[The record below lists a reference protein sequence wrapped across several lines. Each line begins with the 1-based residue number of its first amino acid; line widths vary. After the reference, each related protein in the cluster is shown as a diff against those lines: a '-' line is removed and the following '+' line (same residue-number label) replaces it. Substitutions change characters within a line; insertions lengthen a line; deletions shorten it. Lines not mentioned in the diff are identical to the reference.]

1 MSLVLIRKTAPTAQW
16 LEALRHA
23 CPDVEVRVWP
33 DTGPAEDVE
42 FVLSWAA
49 DPGVIAGFPN
59 LRAVFSLGA
68 GVDHILKDATVP
80 SHLPVARMVDPSL
93 TTGMVQYVCM
103 AVLQRHRGWDA
114 MRAFQRERAW
124 RRPESTGGR
133 VGIMGLGEL
142 GSACASALQVLGF
155 EVAGWSRRPKSLA
168 GIEAYAGADGLD
180 DFLARTDVLVNLLP
194 LTAEL
199 ENILCAGTFAR
210 LPRGAYLI
218 NVGRGEHLV
227 EADLLAAL
235 DAGQLSGATLDVFRA
250 EPLPADHPFWTRP
263 EIAITPHNASMTHPA
278 TAAAHVAANI
288 ARARAGQPLL
298 GQVDRQRG
306 Y

>member
-16 LEALRHA
+16 LEVLRRT
-23 CPDVEVRVWP
+23 CPDVDVRVWP
-33 DTGPAEDVE
+33 DTGPVEEVE

-49 DPGVIAGFPN
+49 DPGVIASFPN

-80 SHLPVARMVDPSL
+80 RHLPVARMMDPSL
-93 TTGMVQYVCM
+93 TTGMAQYVCM

-114 MRAFQRERAW
+114 MRAFQHEQAW
-124 RRPESTGGR
+124 RRPEPGGGR

-142 GSACASALQVLGF
+142 GGACARALQGLGF
-155 EVAGWSRRPKSLA
+155 DVAGWSRQPKSLP
-168 GIEAYAGADGLD
+168 GVTAYAGADALD
-180 DFLARTDVLVNLLP
+180 AFLGRTDILVNLLP

-199 ENILCAGTFAR
+199 ENILCAGTFAK

-227 EADLLAAL
+227 ETDLLAAL
-235 DAGQLSGATLDVFRA
+235 DAGQLSGATLDVFRV
-250 EPLPADHPFWTRP
+250 EPLPPGHPFWTRP

-288 ARARAGQPLL
+288 ARARAGEPLL
-298 GQVDRQRG
+298 GQVDRLRG